1 MLEVVSD
8 ANTPPPPESTALD
21 LKVQPGDAIFG
32 SAPPKDTEKGS
43 TRKVRRLWRY
53 GAGISTVALL
63 CALAWAGGAYYSHGH
78 LPIDLVTSSQGP
90 QAQEG
95 PTHDE
100 VASAIRQMAEEI
112 RALKTSAVG
121 GAQGIGQIN
130 QTDHPDS
137 AQTTSGATIND
148 LVGRV
153 DKLESEFTT
162 RIEKVDEQLSSIQ
175 QQISASHLA
184 LGSRGQASRKHVH
197 LHDAF
202 DPSRDPS
209 APGTPRPLGTGGY

>member
-32 SAPPKDTEKGS
+32 SAPPKDTERGS
-43 TRKVRRLWRY
+43 TRKARRLWRY

-63 CALAWAGGAYYSHGH
+63 CALAWAAGAYYSHGH
-78 LPIDLVTSSQGP
+78 LPIDFMSSSQGP

-112 RALKTSAVG
+112 HALKASTVG
-121 GAQGIGQIN
+121 GAQGIGQAS
-130 QTDHPDS
+130 QDHPDS
-137 AQTTSGATIND
+137 APTTSGATIND
-148 LVGRV
+148 LIGRV

-175 QQISASHLA
+175 QQISASHLVLA
-184 LGSRGQASRKHVH
+184 SRIQASRKHVH

-202 DPSRDPS
+202 DPSRDPT
-209 APGTPRPLGTGGY
+209 APGTPRPLGAGGY